1 MNKSKKEREK
11 LMETITQ
18 TNRTILFSEINPE
31 KLNLLT
37 LIGDVRGKTSLDDD
51 KIKEINEM
59 LLVESFAEFLEK
71 FAPVVY
77 SWCDAKTGSIQ
88 YSLVKPENIPDN
100 CITEIPLNE
109 MNDLLNMLITLQGAK
124 GAMGVANVDFKFS
137 NVLDMISPKKIME
150 DIRQVRKEIQYTY
163 GKYMELDDEDPKRLD
178 MGDQLNFQFEQASHN
193 YNNVLAM
200 LPLAIEDIKTRLLL
214 GSGESAQGGQEFKA
228 GLLSMGDDGELKILE
243 MKQEEGTQL
252 AVVDDHVNSSLV
264 QTFRD
269 DYDALNDTPS
279 DYVRELVVRTFCP
292 LTSTV
297 ESSVDRELEVR
308 NYNTYLEFYKKSKD
322 DFVKAVK
329 PLIEK
334 ILGVKAFF
342 DQYQVKEKG
351 MQPKLLI
358 TNIPLEMLVK
368 SSNLPRLL
376 TYLNTTNDKNEFE
389 NTLWFGIVPDVELNQ
404 SGGGKLQRMRFAGNQ
419 KVKKPGTNSMESLAT
434 LMNAITPYKI
444 TTFFSFSTGEE
455 STFSYV
461 ATEGIGIF
469 KDKCTPLMKKEYSEF
484 VVPCIPNVTII
495 PKDKSGLILDN
506 RMVIDEEGN
515 VALSKEKEDIMKMW
529 IEGVYIGAAYGAAGI
544 AASWQCPEYLKQRF
558 PNTSM
563 EYPGVRYDIEADD
576 NALLVTTSMT
586 KEISGFTNAIKNS
599 INNTGFGFV
608 FTSDNAQ
615 HKGRDI
621 RNIMVYKA
629 RNLLSNGTE
638 FEPIYKTLVVTY
650 IERMLR
656 FYSGDFK
663 QDKILKF
670 FSNNP
675 SSQKSKWDANR
686 QYVNSLLQDGDEL
699 DFNIDEK
706 NGICNVQLT
715 FSNTTRN
722 LKVELTRKGQSA

>member
-1 MNKSKKEREK
+1 
-11 LMETITQ
+11 METITQ
-18 TNRTILFSEINPE
+18 TNRTILFSEMNPE

-51 KIKEINEM
+51 KIKEINET
-59 LLVESFAEFLEK
+59 LLVESFEDFLEK

-77 SWCDAKTGSIQ
+77 SWCDANTGSIQ
-88 YSLVKPENIPDN
+88 YSLIKPENIPDN

-109 MNDLLNMLITLQGAK
+109 MNDLLNMLITLQDARGSL
-124 GAMGVANVDFKFS
+124 GVANVDFKFS
-137 NVLDMISPKKIME
+137 NVLEMISPKKIME
-150 DIRQVRKEIQYTY
+150 DIRQVRREIQYTY
-163 GKYMELDDEDPKRLD
+163 GNYMGLEEEDPKRLD
-178 MGDQLNFQFEQASHN
+178 LGDKLNYQFEQASHN

-214 GSGESAQGGQEFKA
+214 GNGETAQRGQEFKA

-252 AVVDDHVNSSLV
+252 AIVDDHINTSLI

-269 DYDALNDTPS
+269 DYDALNENKS

-292 LTSTV
+292 LSSTM
-297 ESSVDRELEVR
+297 ESSVDREVEVQ

-322 DFVKAVK
+322 DFIRAVK

-334 ILGVKAFF
+334 ILGVKAYF
-342 DQYQVKEKG
+342 DQYKVKEKG
-351 MQPKLLI
+351 MQPRLLI
-358 TNIPLEMLVK
+358 TNTPLEMMIK

-404 SGGGKLQRMRFAGNQ
+404 TGDGKLQRMRFAGNQ
-419 KVKKPGTNSMESLAT
+419 KVKKPGTNTMENLAI
-434 LMNAITPYKI
+434 LMNAINPYKI
-444 TTFFSFSTGEE
+444 TTFFSFATGEE
-455 STFSYV
+455 STFNYV

-469 KDKCTPLMKKEYSEF
+469 KDKCAPLMKRDYSEF

-495 PKDKSGLILDN
+495 PKDKSGLILDK
-506 RMVIDEEGN
+506 RMVIDDNGN
-515 VALSKEKEDIMKMW
+515 VTLSQEKEDIMKMW
-529 IEGVYIGAAYGAAGI
+529 IEGVYVGAAYGAAGI
-544 AASWQCPEYLKQRF
+544 AAAWQCPEYLKQRF
-558 PNTSM
+558 PNTTM
-563 EYPGVRYDIEADD
+563 EYPGVRYDIEAGD

-586 KEISGFTNAIKNS
+586 KEISGLTNAIKNS

-615 HKGRDI
+615 HKGREI
-621 RNIMVYKA
+621 KNVMVYKA

-638 FEPIYKTLVVTY
+638 FEPIYKTLLVTY

-663 QDKILKF
+663 QDKILQF

-699 DFNIDEK
+699 DFSIDEK
-706 NGICNVQLT
+706 NGICNIQLT

-722 LKVELTRKGQSA
+722 LKVELTRKGQTA

>member
-1 MNKSKKEREK
+1 MPF
-11 LMETITQ
+11 T
-18 TNRTILFSEINPE
+18 
-31 KLNLLT
+31 
-37 LIGDVRGKTSLDDD
+37 
-51 KIKEINEM
+51 
-59 LLVESFAEFLEK
+59 
-71 FAPVVY
+71 
-77 SWCDAKTGSIQ
+77 SWCDANTGSIQ
-88 YSLVKPENIPDN
+88 YSLVNPENIPDN

-109 MNDLLNMLITLQGAK
+109 MNDLLNMLITLQDAK
-124 GAMGVANVDFKFS
+124 GSLGVANVDFKFS

-150 DIRQVRKEIQYTY
+150 DIRQVRKEVQYTY
-163 GKYMELDDEDPKRLD
+163 GQYMELDEEDPKRLD
-178 MGDQLNFQFEQASHN
+178 LGDKLNYQFEQASHN

-214 GSGESAQGGQEFKA
+214 GDGEAAQSGQEFKA

-252 AVVDDHVNSSLV
+252 AIVDDQINTSLI

-269 DYDALNDTPS
+269 DYDALNENQS

-292 LTSTV
+292 LGSTV
-297 ESSVDRELEVR
+297 ESSVDREAEVN

-358 TNIPLEMLVK
+358 TNTPLEMMVK

-389 NTLWFGIVPDVELNQ
+389 NTIWFGIIPDVELNQ
-404 SGGGKLQRMRFAGNQ
+404 SGDGKLQRMRFAGNQ

-434 LMNAITPYKI
+434 LMNAINPYKI

-455 STFSYV
+455 STFNYV
-461 ATEGIGIF
+461 ATEGIGMF

-484 VVPCIPNVTII
+484 VVPCIPNITII
-495 PKDKSGLILDN
+495 PKDKSGLILDK
-506 RMVIDEEGN
+506 RMVIDDNGN
-515 VALSKEKEDIMKMW
+515 VALSQEKEDVMKMW
-529 IEGVYIGAAYGAAGI
+529 IEGVYVGAAYGAAGI
-544 AASWQCPEYLKQRF
+544 SASWQCPEYLKQRF

-563 EYPGVRYDIEADD
+563 EYPGVRYDIETGD

-615 HKGRDI
+615 HKGREI
-621 RNIMVYKA
+621 KNVMVYKA
-629 RNLLSNGTE
+629 RNLLSDGTE
-638 FEPIYKTLVVTY
+638 FEPIYKTLLVTY

-663 QDKILKF
+663 KDKILQF

-675 SSQKSKWDANR
+675 NSQKSKWDASR

-699 DFNIDEK
+699 DYSIDDK
-706 NGICNVQLT
+706 NGICNIQLT

-722 LKVELTRKGQSA
+722 LKVELTRKGQTA